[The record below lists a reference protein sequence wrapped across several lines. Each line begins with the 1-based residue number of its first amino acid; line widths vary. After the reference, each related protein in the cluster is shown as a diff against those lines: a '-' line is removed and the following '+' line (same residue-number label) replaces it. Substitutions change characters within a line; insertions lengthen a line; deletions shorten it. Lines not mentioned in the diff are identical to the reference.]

1 MAYHFDFAHTDLTRC
16 RFALSPLWE
25 TQEAVRTLHRPAR
38 HGRHLPWLRRIRADV
53 EQLDLRPLWLLMP
66 ERGYTPTFLG
76 PPPLGPDVP
85 FSEEIA
91 ALRATDPRS
100 ARVELAQA
108 LACTPGAA
116 DSPTGRALLTQ
127 PAQAVRDLA
136 DLLEAVWHLL
146 IEPYWPRLR
155 TLLEAD
161 ILFHT
166 RRLAQGGLEA
176 LFSELH
182 PRLTWAPP
190 TLTLTTRAG
199 WEERRPLDGQG
210 LVLVPSLF
218 CWPDLV
224 SGMEAPWQPALVYP
238 ARGIGS
244 LWTPETTADH
254 VAPTPLARLLGRN
267 RATVLHT
274 LTEPASTSALA
285 LRLGLAPSSVSDH
298 LSALR
303 DAGLLVSR
311 RYGHQVLYERTPLG
325 IALASGTGS

>member
-1 MAYHFDFAHTDLTRC
+1 
-16 RFALSPLWE
+16 
-25 TQEAVRTLHRPAR
+25 
-38 HGRHLPWLRRIRADV
+38 
-53 EQLDLRPLWLLMP
+53 
-66 ERGYTPTFLG
+66 
-76 PPPLGPDVP
+76 
-85 FSEEIA
+85 
-91 ALRATDPRS
+91 
-100 ARVELAQA
+100 
-108 LACTPGAA
+108 
-116 DSPTGRALLTQ
+116 
-127 PAQAVRDLA
+127 LA
-136 DLLEAVWHLL
+136 DLLEAVWHRLV
-146 IEPYWPRLR
+146 EPYWPRLR

-161 ILFHT
+161 LLFHA

-182 PRLTWAPP
+182 PRLAWTPP

-210 LVLVPSLF
+210 LVLLPSLF

-224 SGMEAPWQPALVYP
+224 SGVEAPWQPTLAYP

-244 LWTPETTADH
+244 LWTSETGP
-254 VAPTPLARLLGRN
+254 APGGATPAPLTRLLGRN
-267 RATVLHT
+267 RAAVLCA

-303 DAGLLVSR
+303 DAGLLVSH